1 MGVMVP
7 VRVLGV
13 ALDSAQ
19 QHVIVLAP
27 LPGPGVED
35 GVVLPVWIGPQE
47 AMSILVA
54 IESAATPR
62 PLTHDLMV
70 VMLRELSA
78 SVERVLV
85 TRLAE
90 GTFYAEIHLRTPRG
104 PFVIDARPS
113 DAIALAAR
121 VDAPIAVAEA
131 VLAEAGVPEGA
142 VEFDTR
148 GDDDRVEEFRR
159 FLDGVDPDDFQG

>member
-1 MGVMVP
+1 MIP

-19 QHVIVLAP
+19 QHVMLLAP
-27 LPGPGVED
+27 LPGAGAEA

-54 IESAATPR
+54 IEGAARPR
-62 PLTHDLMV
+62 PLSHDLMV
-70 VMLRELSA
+70 VMLRGLSA
-78 SVERVLV
+78 SVDRVDV
-85 TRLAE
+85 TRLVE
-90 GTFYAEIHLRTPRG
+90 GTFYAEIQLQTPRG

-121 VDAPIAVAEA
+121 TGAPIAVAET
-131 VLAEAGVPEGA
+131 VMTIAGVPEGA

-148 GDDDRVEEFRR
+148 GDDERVEEFRT
-159 FLDGVDPDDFQG
+159 FLDSVDPDDFQG

>member
-1 MGVMVP
+1 MIP

-19 QHVIVLAP
+19 QHVVLLAP
-27 LPGPGVED
+27 LAGSGAEA
-35 GVVLPVWIGPQE
+35 GLVLPVWIGPQE

-54 IESAATPR
+54 IERAATPR
-62 PLTHDLMV
+62 PLAHDLMV
-70 VMLRELSA
+70 VMLRQLSA

-85 TRLAE
+85 TRLVE
-90 GTFYAEIHLRTPRG
+90 GTFYAEIHLATPRG

-113 DAIALAAR
+113 DALALAAR
-121 VDAPIAVAEA
+121 TEAPIGVAEA
-131 VLAEAGVPEGA
+131 VLTQAGVPEGA
-142 VEFDTR
+142 MEFDTR

-159 FLDGVDPDDFQG
+159 FLDGVDPDDFQS